1 MLHLNVLVCFHLGWN
16 DGGAISVANGEPL
29 TKLTEIPGSAGASGV
44 LFPRPAE
51 VLAGMRLLGTRANP
65 QAEEDMAK
73 VVLKNV
79 TKRFG
84 KVIAVNNVSLEA
96 EDKEFLVLLGPSG
109 CGKTTTLRMI
119 AGLELVDE
127 GKVIIGDD
135 VVNDV
140 PPAARDIA
148 MVFQNYA
155 LYPHMTVRDNISFGL
170 KLHNIPG
177 KEINDRVAEAAQM
190 LGLQDYL
197 KRVPKELSG
206 GQRQRVALA
215 RAIVRKP
222 KVFLMDEPLSNLD
235 AKLRVQTREELI
247 KLHQTLGVTTI
258 YVTHDQVEAMTL
270 GSRVAVMENGFLRQI
285 GKPRQV
291 YDNPTNKFVA
301 GFVGT
306 PPSNFIP
313 VNLVLSP
320 TPALDIE
327 GQHIHLSAGQQQAAK
342 SVPAGSYTWG
352 VRPEDLLIDG
362 QSNVPEV
369 AATFNAKI
377 SFVEMMGSETFI
389 HTNLGGAPV
398 VVRASSA
405 FEYGQG
411 DVARLVVNVART
423 HLFHT
428 DSGEAVF

>member
-1 MLHLNVLVCFHLGWN
+1 
-16 DGGAISVANGEPL
+16 
-29 TKLTEIPGSAGASGV
+29 
-44 LFPRPAE
+44 
-51 VLAGMRLLGTRANP
+51 
-65 QAEEDMAK
+65 MAR
-73 VVLKNV
+73 VVLENV

-84 KVIAVNNVSLEA
+84 KVIAVNNVSLQA

-119 AGLELVDE
+119 AGLELADE
-127 GKVIIGDD
+127 GNVIIGDD

-170 KLHNIPG
+170 KLHNIPAA
-177 KEINDRVAEAAQM
+177 EIKDRVADAAQM

-270 GSRVAVMENGFLRQI
+270 GSRVAVMDNGFLRQV

-306 PPSNFIP
+306 PPSNFVP
-313 VNLVLSP
+313 ANLVLTP
-320 TPALDIE
+320 TPVLEVE
-327 GQHIHLSAGQQQAAK
+327 GQRVQLSSTQQQAARTV
-342 SVPAGSYTWG
+342 SAGSYAWG
-352 VRPEDLLIDG
+352 VRPEDLLVEG
-362 QSNVPEV
+362 QSNMPEV
-369 AATFNAKI
+369 AVTFNTKI

-389 HTNLGGAPV
+389 HATLAGATV
-398 VVRASSA
+398 VIRASSA

-411 DVARLVVNVART
+411 DMVRLVVNVART

-428 DSGEAVF
+428 DSGEGIF

>member
-1 MLHLNVLVCFHLGWN
+1 
-16 DGGAISVANGEPL
+16 
-29 TKLTEIPGSAGASGV
+29 
-44 LFPRPAE
+44 
-51 VLAGMRLLGTRANP
+51 
-65 QAEEDMAK
+65 MAR
-73 VVLKNV
+73 VVLENV

-119 AGLELVDE
+119 AGLELADE
-127 GKVIIGDD
+127 GNVIIGDD
-135 VVNDV
+135 IVNDV

-170 KLHNIPG
+170 RLHNIPAG
-177 KEINDRVAEAAQM
+177 EIKDRVADAAQM

-270 GSRVAVMENGFLRQI
+270 GSRVAVMENGFLRQV

-306 PPSNFIP
+306 PPSNFVP
-313 VNLVLSP
+313 VNLVLTP
-320 TPALDIE
+320 TPALEVE
-327 GQHIHLSAGQQQAAK
+327 GQRVELSSTQQQAART
-342 SVPAGSYTWG
+342 VPAGSYAWG
-352 VRPEDLLIDG
+352 VRPEDLLVDG
-362 QSNVPEV
+362 QSNMPEV
-369 AATFNAKI
+369 AAAFDAKI

-389 HTNLGGAPV
+389 HTTLAGAPV
-398 VVRASSA
+398 VIRASSA

-411 DVARLVVNVART
+411 DVVKLVLNVART
-423 HLFHT
+423 HLFHA

>member
-1 MLHLNVLVCFHLGWN
+1 
-16 DGGAISVANGEPL
+16 
-29 TKLTEIPGSAGASGV
+29 
-44 LFPRPAE
+44 
-51 VLAGMRLLGTRANP
+51 
-65 QAEEDMAK
+65 MAR
-73 VVLKNV
+73 VVMENV

-84 KVIAVNNVSLEA
+84 KVIAVNNVSLQA

-119 AGLELVDE
+119 AGLELADE
-127 GKVIIGDD
+127 GNVIIGDD
-135 VVNDV
+135 VVNYV

-155 LYPHMTVRDNISFGL
+155 LYPHITVRYNISFGL
-170 KLHNIPG
+170 KLHNIPAP
-177 KEINDRVAEAAQM
+177 EIKDRVADAAQM

-306 PPSNFIP
+306 TPSNFVP
-313 VNLVLSP
+313 VNLVLTP
-320 TPALDIE
+320 TPALEVD
-327 GQHIHLSAGQQQAAK
+327 GQRVQLSSTQQQAARM
-342 SVPAGSYTWG
+342 VPAGNYTCG
-352 VRPEDLLIDG
+352 VRPEYLLVNG
-362 QSNVPEV
+362 QSNMPEV
-369 AATFNAKI
+369 AATFDARI

-389 HTNLGGAPV
+389 HTTLAGATV

-411 DVARLVVNVART
+411 DMVKLVVNVART

-428 DSGEAVF
+428 DSGEAIF

>member
-1 MLHLNVLVCFHLGWN
+1 MWF
-16 DGGAISVANGEPL
+16 
-29 TKLTEIPGSAGASGV
+29 
-44 LFPRPAE
+44 
-51 VLAGMRLLGTRANP
+51 LGTRANP
-65 QAEEDMAK
+65 QAEEEMAK
-73 VVLKNV
+73 VVLENV

-84 KVIAVNNVSLEA
+84 KVVAVNNVSLEA

-127 GKVIIGDD
+127 GKVMIGDD

-170 KLHNIPG
+170 RLHNIPAAEV
-177 KEINDRVAEAAQM
+177 KDRVADAAQM

-270 GSRVAVMENGFLRQI
+270 GSRVAVMENGFLPRLASRARCMTILPTSSSPGSLVLLPPTSSPSTWSWPRRQPWTSRDSAYSCPPVSSRPPSPCPPAATR
-285 GKPRQV
+285 GASVPRTCWSKA
-291 YDNPTNKFVA
+291 NPTCPKS
-301 GFVGT
+301 
-306 PPSNFIP
+306 PSR
-313 VNLVLSP
+313 SMR
-320 TPALDIE
+320 
-327 GQHIHLSAGQQQAAK
+327 
-342 SVPAGSYTWG
+342 GS
-352 VRPEDLLIDG
+352 R
-362 QSNVPEV
+362 
-369 AATFNAKI
+369 
-377 SFVEMMGSETFI
+377 
-389 HTNLGGAPV
+389 
-398 VVRASSA
+398 SSK
-405 FEYGQG
+405 
-411 DVARLVVNVART
+411 
-423 HLFHT
+423 
-428 DSGEAVF
+428 

>member
-1 MLHLNVLVCFHLGWN
+1 
-16 DGGAISVANGEPL
+16 
-29 TKLTEIPGSAGASGV
+29 
-44 LFPRPAE
+44 
-51 VLAGMRLLGTRANP
+51 MRLLGTRANP

-73 VVLKNV
+73 VVLENV
-79 TKRFG
+79 TKHFG
-84 KVIAVNNVSLEA
+84 KVIAVNNVSLQA

-119 AGLELVDE
+119 AGLELVDG

-170 KLHNIPG
+170 KLHNIPAA
-177 KEINDRVAEAAQM
+177 EIKDRVADAAQM

-306 PPSNFIP
+306 PPSNFVS
-313 VNLVLSP
+313 VNLVLTP
-320 TPALDIE
+320 TPALDVE
-327 GQHIHLSAGQQQAAK
+327 GLRIQLSAGQQQAAK

-352 VRPEDLLIDG
+352 VRPEDLLIEG
-362 QSNVPEV
+362 QSNTPEV
-369 AATFNAKI
+369 AATFNGKI

-405 FEYGQG
+405 FEYMQG
-411 DVARLVVNVART
+411 DMVKLVVNVART

>member
-1 MLHLNVLVCFHLGWN
+1 
-16 DGGAISVANGEPL
+16 
-29 TKLTEIPGSAGASGV
+29 
-44 LFPRPAE
+44 
-51 VLAGMRLLGTRANP
+51 
-65 QAEEDMAK
+65 MAK
-73 VVLKNV
+73 VVLEHV

-84 KVIAVNNVSLEA
+84 KVIAVNDVSLEA

-119 AGLELVDE
+119 AGLELVDD
-127 GKVIIGDD
+127 GRVIIGDD

-170 KLHNIPG
+170 KLHNIPA
-177 KEINDRVAEAAQM
+177 KEIDVRVADAAQM

-270 GSRVAVMENGFLRQI
+270 GSRVAVMENGFLRQV
-285 GKPRQV
+285 GKPRDV
-291 YDNPTNKFVA
+291 YDNPTNRFVA

-306 PPSNFIP
+306 PPSNFVP
-313 VNLVLSP
+313 VNLNMSDEPVL
-320 TPALDIE
+320 DVE
-327 GQHIHLSAGQQQAAK
+327 GRQVHLSSSQQKAARSAAAG
-342 SVPAGSYTWG
+342 PCIWG
-352 VRPEDLLIDG
+352 VRPEDLLVDG
-362 QSNVPEV
+362 QSNQPEV
-369 AATFNAKI
+369 SAQFTAVI

-389 HTNLGGAPV
+389 HTSLASAPIV
-398 VVRASSA
+398 IRASSA
-405 FEYGQG
+405 FEYAQG
-411 DVARLVVNVART
+411 ETANLTVNVART

-428 DSGEAVF
+428 DSGEAIF

>member
-1 MLHLNVLVCFHLGWN
+1 
-16 DGGAISVANGEPL
+16 
-29 TKLTEIPGSAGASGV
+29 
-44 LFPRPAE
+44 
-51 VLAGMRLLGTRANP
+51 
-65 QAEEDMAK
+65 MAK
-73 VVLKNV
+73 VVLENV

-119 AGLELVDE
+119 AGLELADE
-127 GKVIIGDD
+127 GNVVIGDD
-135 VVNDV
+135 IVNDV

-155 LYPHMTVRDNISFGL
+155 LYPHMTVYDNISFGL
-170 KLHNIPG
+170 KLHNIPAA
-177 KEINDRVAEAAQM
+177 EIKDRVADAAQM

-306 PPSNFIP
+306 PPSNFVP
-313 VNLVLSP
+313 ANLVLTP
-320 TPALDIE
+320 TPALE
-327 GQHIHLSAGQQQAAK
+327 VEEQRVQLSSTQQQAARM
-342 SVPAGSYTWG
+342 VPAGSYAWG
-352 VRPEDLLIDG
+352 VRPEDLLVDG
-362 QSNVPEV
+362 QSNMPEV
-369 AATFNAKI
+369 AAAFDAKI

-389 HTNLGGAPV
+389 HTTLAGAPV

-411 DVARLVVNVART
+411 DIVKLVVNVART
-423 HLFHT
+423 HVFQT
-428 DSGEAVF
+428 DSGEAIF

>member
-1 MLHLNVLVCFHLGWN
+1 
-16 DGGAISVANGEPL
+16 
-29 TKLTEIPGSAGASGV
+29 
-44 LFPRPAE
+44 
-51 VLAGMRLLGTRANP
+51 
-65 QAEEDMAK
+65 MAK
-73 VVLKNV
+73 VVLEHV

-84 KVIAVNNVSLEA
+84 RVTAVSDVTLEA

-119 AGLELVDE
+119 AGLESADE
-127 GKVIIGDD
+127 GRVVIGGD

-170 KLHNIPG
+170 KLHNIPSR
-177 KEINDRVAEAAQM
+177 EIEERVAEAAHM

-197 KRVPKELSG
+197 NRVPKELSG

-270 GSRVAVMENGFLRQI
+270 GSRIAVMEGGFLRQV
-285 GKPRQV
+285 GRPREV
-291 YDNPTNKFVA
+291 YDNPSNKFVA

-313 VNLVLSP
+313 VTLTASGEPFIDIDGQRVQLA
-320 TPALDIE
+320 PAQQE
-327 GQHIHLSAGQQQAAK
+327 VARAASAGRYA
-342 SVPAGSYTWG
+342 WG
-352 VRPEDLLIDG
+352 VRPEDLLVDG
-362 QSNVPEV
+362 QHTLPEV
-369 AATFNAKI
+369 AAQFDGEI
-377 SFVEMMGSETFI
+377 FFVEMMGSETFL
-389 HTNLGGAPV
+389 HTSLAGAPV

-405 FEYGQG
+405 FEYAQGQKI
-411 DVARLVVNVART
+411 RLVVNVART
-423 HLFHT
+423 HLFHADT
-428 DSGEAVF
+428 GEAIF

>member
-1 MLHLNVLVCFHLGWN
+1 
-16 DGGAISVANGEPL
+16 
-29 TKLTEIPGSAGASGV
+29 
-44 LFPRPAE
+44 
-51 VLAGMRLLGTRANP
+51 
-65 QAEEDMAK
+65 MAK
-73 VVLKNV
+73 VVLENV

-84 KVIAVNNVSLEA
+84 KVIAVNNVSLQA

-119 AGLELVDE
+119 AGLELVDG
-127 GKVIIGDD
+127 GKVIIDDD

-270 GSRVAVMENGFLRQI
+270 G
-285 GKPRQV
+285 
-291 YDNPTNKFVA
+291 
-301 GFVGT
+301 
-306 PPSNFIP
+306 
-313 VNLVLSP
+313 
-320 TPALDIE
+320 
-327 GQHIHLSAGQQQAAK
+327 
-342 SVPAGSYTWG
+342 
-352 VRPEDLLIDG
+352 
-362 QSNVPEV
+362 
-369 AATFNAKI
+369 
-377 SFVEMMGSETFI
+377 
-389 HTNLGGAPV
+389 
-398 VVRASSA
+398 
-405 FEYGQG
+405 
-411 DVARLVVNVART
+411 
-423 HLFHT
+423 
-428 DSGEAVF
+428 

>member
-1 MLHLNVLVCFHLGWN
+1 
-16 DGGAISVANGEPL
+16 
-29 TKLTEIPGSAGASGV
+29 
-44 LFPRPAE
+44 
-51 VLAGMRLLGTRANP
+51 
-65 QAEEDMAK
+65 MAK
-73 VVLKNV
+73 VILQNV

-84 KVIAVNNVSLEA
+84 KVIAVNGVSLEA

-119 AGLELVDE
+119 AGLELADE
-127 GKVIIGDD
+127 GNVIIGDD
-135 VVNDV
+135 IVNDV

-170 KLHNIPG
+170 RLHNIPA
-177 KEINDRVAEAAQM
+177 KEIEDRIADVAQM

-247 KLHQTLGVTTI
+247 KLHQKLGVTTI

-270 GSRVAVMENGFLRQI
+270 GSRVAVMENGFLRQV

-313 VNLVLSP
+313 VTLAL
-320 TPALDIE
+320 TPAPALEVE
-327 GQHIHLSAGQQQAAK
+327 GQRIQLAESQRLAAK
-342 SVPAGSYTWG
+342 SVTPGSYMWG
-352 VRPEDLLIDG
+352 VRPEDLLVEG
-362 QSNVPEV
+362 QSNMPE
-369 AATFNAKI
+369 AAARFNATI
-377 SFVEMMGSETFI
+377 SFIEMMGSETFI
-389 HTNLGGAPV
+389 HTNLAGATV

-405 FEYGQG
+405 FEYTQG
-411 DVARLVVNVART
+411 DTVKLVVNIART

-428 DSGEAVF
+428 DSGEAIF

>member
-1 MLHLNVLVCFHLGWN
+1 
-16 DGGAISVANGEPL
+16 
-29 TKLTEIPGSAGASGV
+29 
-44 LFPRPAE
+44 
-51 VLAGMRLLGTRANP
+51 
-65 QAEEDMAK
+65 MAK
-73 VVLKNV
+73 VVLENV

-84 KVIAVNNVSLEA
+84 KVIAVNNVSLQA

-119 AGLELVDE
+119 AGLELADE
-127 GKVIIGDD
+127 GNVIIGED

-170 KLHNIPG
+170 RLHNIPA
-177 KEINDRVAEAAQM
+177 KEIKDRVAEAAQM

-270 GSRVAVMENGFLRQI
+270 GSRVAVMENGFLRQV

-306 PPSNFIP
+306 PPSNFVS

-320 TPALDIE
+320 APALEIE
-327 GQHIHLSAGQQQAAK
+327 GLHIQLSATQQQAAK

-352 VRPEDLLIDG
+352 VRPEDLLVDG
-362 QSNVPEV
+362 QSNMPEV
-369 AATFNAKI
+369 ATTFNARI

-405 FEYGQG
+405 FEYTQG
-411 DVARLVVNVART
+411 DTVKLVVNVART

>member
-1 MLHLNVLVCFHLGWN
+1 
-16 DGGAISVANGEPL
+16 
-29 TKLTEIPGSAGASGV
+29 
-44 LFPRPAE
+44 
-51 VLAGMRLLGTRANP
+51 
-65 QAEEDMAK
+65 MAK
-73 VVLKNV
+73 VVLENV

-84 KVIAVNNVSLEA
+84 KVVAVNNVSLVA

-119 AGLELVDE
+119 AGLEEADE
-127 GKVIIGDD
+127 GRVIIGDD

-155 LYPHMTVRDNISFGL
+155 LYPQMTVRDNISFGL
-170 KLHNIPG
+170 KLHKVPK
-177 KEINDRVAEAAQM
+177 KEIDDRVAEVAQM

-215 RAIVRKP
+215 RAVVRKP

-247 KLHQTLGVTTI
+247 RLHQTLGVTTI

-270 GSRVAVMENGFLRQI
+270 GSRVAVLENGFLRQV

-291 YDNPTNKFVA
+291 YDNPSNKFVA

-306 PPSNFIP
+306 PPCNFVP
-313 VNLVLSP
+313 VTLAGTSTLELQVQDLHVKLSP
-320 TPALDIE
+320 DQE
-327 GQHIHLSAGQQQAAK
+327 AK
-342 SVPAGSYTWG
+342 ARLVPAGSYTWG
-352 VRPEDLLIDG
+352 VRPEDLLISG
-362 QSNVPEV
+362 RTKAPEFSFDFDAV
-369 AATFNAKI
+369 ITFI
-377 SFVEMMGSETFI
+377 EMMGSETYI
-389 HTNLGGAPV
+389 HAKLAGAAV

-405 FEYGQG
+405 FEYNQG
-411 DVARLVVNVART
+411 ETVHLVVNVART
-423 HLFHT
+423 HLFNT
-428 DSGEAVF
+428 ETGEAVF

>member
-1 MLHLNVLVCFHLGWN
+1 
-16 DGGAISVANGEPL
+16 
-29 TKLTEIPGSAGASGV
+29 
-44 LFPRPAE
+44 
-51 VLAGMRLLGTRANP
+51 
-65 QAEEDMAK
+65 MAR
-73 VVLKNV
+73 VVLENV

-84 KVIAVNNVSLEA
+84 KVIAVNGVSLEA
-96 EDKEFLVLLGPSG
+96 KDREFLVLLGPSG

-119 AGLELVDE
+119 AGLESADE

-170 KLHNIPG
+170 RLHGVPRP
-177 KEINDRVAEAAQM
+177 EIESRVAEAAQM

-197 KRVPKELSG
+197 KRVPRELSG

-270 GSRVAVMENGFLRQI
+270 GSRVAVMDNGFLRQI
-285 GKPRQV
+285 GKPREV
-291 YDNPTNKFVA
+291 YDTPTNRFVA

-313 VNLVLSP
+313 VQLVPGSPPTMAVEQRVINLTASQQRAV
-320 TPALDIE
+320 
-327 GQHIHLSAGQQQAAK
+327 QHL
-342 SVPAGSYTWG
+342 PAGDYVWG
-352 VRPEDLLIDG
+352 IRPEDLVVSG
-362 QSNVPEV
+362 QGSCPELSVP
-369 AATFNAKI
+369 FNAPV

-389 HTNLGGAPV
+389 HSHIAGSPIV
-398 VVRASSA
+398 IRASSA
-405 FEYGQG
+405 FEYEQG
-411 DVARLVVNVART
+411 DCVQLLVNTGRT
-423 HLFHT
+423 HLYQT
-428 DSGEAVF
+428 DTGEVVF

>member
-1 MLHLNVLVCFHLGWN
+1 
-16 DGGAISVANGEPL
+16 
-29 TKLTEIPGSAGASGV
+29 
-44 LFPRPAE
+44 
-51 VLAGMRLLGTRANP
+51 
-65 QAEEDMAK
+65 MAK
-73 VVLKNV
+73 VVLENV

-84 KVIAVNNVSLEA
+84 KVIAVNHVSLTA

-119 AGLELVDE
+119 AGLELADE
-127 GKVIIGDD
+127 GNVVIGDD

-170 KLHNIPG
+170 KLHKIPA
-177 KEINDRVAEAAQM
+177 KEVDDRVAEVAQM

-247 KLHQTLGVTTI
+247 KLHQKLGVTTI

-270 GSRVAVMENGFLRQI
+270 GSRVAVMENGFLRQL
-285 GKPRQV
+285 GRPRDV
-291 YDNPTNKFVA
+291 YDNPSNKFVA

-306 PPSNFIP
+306 PPSNFVP
-313 VNLVLSP
+313 AALV
-320 TPALDIE
+320 TDGVPALDV
-327 GQHIHLSAGQQQAAK
+327 AGQRVQLSQSQQRAAA
-342 SVPAGSYTWG
+342 SVPAGSYVWG
-352 VRPEDLLIDG
+352 IRPEDLLVDG
-362 QSNVPEV
+362 QSNLPEV
-369 AATFNAKI
+369 AATFPTTI

-389 HTNLGGAPV
+389 HANLADTTV

-405 FEYGQG
+405 FEYAQG
-411 DVARLVVNVART
+411 DPVRLVVNVART
-423 HLFHT
+423 HLFHA
-428 DSGEAVF
+428 DSGEAIF

>member
-1 MLHLNVLVCFHLGWN
+1 
-16 DGGAISVANGEPL
+16 
-29 TKLTEIPGSAGASGV
+29 
-44 LFPRPAE
+44 
-51 VLAGMRLLGTRANP
+51 
-65 QAEEDMAK
+65 MAK
-73 VVLKNV
+73 VVLEHV

-84 KVIAVNNVSLEA
+84 KVTAVNDVSLEA

-119 AGLELVDE
+119 AGLELSDE
-127 GKVIIGDD
+127 GRVLIGDD

-170 KLHNIPG
+170 KLHNIPA
-177 KEINDRVAEAAQM
+177 KEINERVAEAAQM

-197 KRVPKELSG
+197 RRVPKELSG

-270 GSRVAVMENGFLRQI
+270 GSRVAVMENGFLRQV
-285 GKPRQV
+285 GKPRDV

-306 PPSNFIP
+306 PPSNFVP
-313 VNLVLSP
+313 VNLTLSGEPVL
-320 TPALDIE
+320 DVE
-327 GQHIHLSAGQQQAAK
+327 GQQVHLSSAQQKAARSAAAG
-342 SVPAGSYTWG
+342 PCTWG
-352 VRPEDLLIDG
+352 VRPEDLLVDG
-362 QSNVPEV
+362 QSNHPEV
-369 AATFNAKI
+369 SAQFTTVI

-389 HTNLGGAPV
+389 HTSLAGAPIV
-398 VVRASSA
+398 IRASSA
-405 FEYGQG
+405 FEYAQG
-411 DVARLVVNVART
+411 ETANLTVNVART

-428 DSGEAVF
+428 DSGEAIF

>member
-1 MLHLNVLVCFHLGWN
+1 
-16 DGGAISVANGEPL
+16 
-29 TKLTEIPGSAGASGV
+29 
-44 LFPRPAE
+44 
-51 VLAGMRLLGTRANP
+51 
-65 QAEEDMAK
+65 MAR
-73 VVLKNV
+73 VVLENV

-84 KVIAVNNVSLEA
+84 KVIAVNNVSLQA

-119 AGLELVDE
+119 AGLELADE
-127 GKVIIGDD
+127 GNVIIGDD

-170 KLHNIPG
+170 KLHNIPAA
-177 KEINDRVAEAAQM
+177 EIKDRVADAAQM

-270 GSRVAVMENGFLRQI
+270 GSRVAVMENGFLRQV

-306 PPSNFIP
+306 PPSNFVP
-313 VNLVLSP
+313 ANLVLTP
-320 TPALDIE
+320 TPVLEVE
-327 GQHIHLSAGQQQAAK
+327 GQRVQLSSSQQQAARTV
-342 SVPAGSYTWG
+342 SAGSYAWG
-352 VRPEDLLIDG
+352 IRPEDLLVEG
-362 QSNVPEV
+362 QSNMPEV
-369 AATFNAKI
+369 AVTFDTKI

-389 HTNLGGAPV
+389 HTTLAGATV

-411 DVARLVVNVART
+411 DMVRLVVNVART

-428 DSGEAVF
+428 DSGEGIF

>member
-1 MLHLNVLVCFHLGWN
+1 
-16 DGGAISVANGEPL
+16 
-29 TKLTEIPGSAGASGV
+29 
-44 LFPRPAE
+44 
-51 VLAGMRLLGTRANP
+51 
-65 QAEEDMAK
+65 
-73 VVLKNV
+73 
-79 TKRFG
+79 
-84 KVIAVNNVSLEA
+84 
-96 EDKEFLVLLGPSG
+96 
-109 CGKTTTLRMI
+109 
-119 AGLELVDE
+119 
-127 GKVIIGDD
+127 
-135 VVNDV
+135 
-140 PPAARDIA
+140 
-148 MVFQNYA
+148 
-155 LYPHMTVRDNISFGL
+155 
-170 KLHNIPG
+170 
-177 KEINDRVAEAAQM
+177 
-190 LGLQDYL
+190 
-197 KRVPKELSG
+197 
-206 GQRQRVALA
+206 
-215 RAIVRKP
+215 
-222 KVFLMDEPLSNLD
+222 
-235 AKLRVQTREELI
+235 
-247 KLHQTLGVTTI
+247 I

-313 VNLVLSP
+313 INLVLSP

-327 GQHIHLSAGQQQAAK
+327 EQHIHLSAGQQQAAK

-362 QSNVPEV
+362 QSNMPEV

-377 SFVEMMGSETFI
+377 AFVEMMGSETFI

-405 FEYGQG
+405 FEYMQG
-411 DVARLVVNVART
+411 DMVKLVVNVART

>member
-1 MLHLNVLVCFHLGWN
+1 M
-16 DGGAISVANGEPL
+16 VAHG
-29 TKLTEIPGSAGASGV
+29 
-44 LFPRPAE
+44 
-51 VLAGMRLLGTRANP
+51 
-65 QAEEDMAK
+65 EEDMAK
-73 VVLKNV
+73 VVLEHV

-84 KVIAVNNVSLEA
+84 KVIAVNDVSLEA

-119 AGLELVDE
+119 AGLELVDD
-127 GKVIIGDD
+127 GRVIIGDD

-170 KLHNIPG
+170 KLHNIPA
-177 KEINDRVAEAAQM
+177 KEIDERVAEAAQM

-270 GSRVAVMENGFLRQI
+270 GSRVAVMENGFLRQV
-285 GKPRQV
+285 GKPRAV

-306 PPSNFIP
+306 PPSNFVP
-313 VNLVLSP
+313 VTLVTSGEP
-320 TPALDIE
+320 VLDVE
-327 GQHIHLSAGQQQAAK
+327 GQKVHLSSTQQQAAK
-342 SVPAGSYTWG
+342 TVPAGGYTWG
-352 VRPEDLLIDG
+352 VRPEDLLVDG
-362 QSNVPEV
+362 QSNMPEV
-369 AATFNAKI
+369 AAAFDAKI

-389 HTNLGGAPV
+389 HTTLAGAPV
-398 VVRASSA
+398 VIRASSA

-411 DVARLVVNVART
+411 DTAKLVVNVART